1 MSELEEIDPLVH
13 LAGTVAH
20 ELNNIFTAVT
30 GNLSLLESGVAL
42 EGGNAGVISDVLRT
56 ANRGI
61 ELSQQLQAFA
71 GRQKLNRTLFDL
83 NHSVAT
89 VITGL
94 KRIRLAQCRYRPCL
108 VADCLPRDGG

>member
-1 MSELEEIDPLVH
+1 MSELEEIDPLVR

-30 GNLSLLESGVAL
+30 GNLSLLESGAQ
-42 EGGNAGVISDVLRT
+42 GANAGVISDVLRT

-61 ELSQQLQAFA
+61 ELSQKLQAFA

-83 NHSVAT
+83 NQSVAT

-94 KRIRLAQCRYRPCL
+94 KRSVLRNVDIDLAL
-108 VADCLPRDGG
+108 LPAA